1 MKKILFMAALLAVA
15 FSCSKTPTAI
25 IDGSVAALKDS
36 SVVLQK
42 LNYNRLQV
50 VDTIKTDAQGSF
62 NSKVELTGSAPA
74 FYYLYSGDSRLA
86 GMILL
91 PGDKVTV
98 NVNPD
103 GSYEIAGSEESA
115 RLKEIDEAFAVA
127 KAQMDKLAK
136 EAEEAADQASYKAA
150 SEKMG
155 KIYVDHKRS
164 AIKHIFANPNSI
176 TAATILFEKFNEL
189 PVFNEMSDVIIFKQV
204 RDSIKAVYP
213 ESEYLIAL
221 NDAIESREKLFSLS
235 NKFSTLEVI
244 DFPDLELPDI
254 NGEKQLLS
262 KFGGKVII
270 LSFWSVAQEEH
281 KMFNNELMELYA
293 KYHSAGLE
301 IYQVSLD
308 LDKPTWATV
317 VKTQNI
323 PWTSVNDGLGIQS
336 PSLITYNVNH
346 VPMMYVITRD
356 GNIAGVDVFDKNEL
370 EKIIVSSL

>member
-1 MKKILFMAALLAVA
+1 MKKILLFAALLMVA
-15 FSCSKTPTAI
+15 FSCSKTPTAT
-25 IDGSVAALKDS
+25 IDGTIEGLKDS

-50 VDTIKTDAQGSF
+50 VDTLKTDAQGAISY
-62 NSKVELTGSAPA
+62 KVKLSGSAPA
-74 FYYLYSGDSRLA
+74 FYYIYSGDSRLA

-91 PGDKVTV
+91 PGDKVNI
-98 NVNPD
+98 NVNAD
-103 GSYEIAGSEESA
+103 GSYEISGSDESA
-115 RLKEIDEAFAVA
+115 RLKAADESFAKA
-127 KAQMDKLAK
+127 KAQLEKLSKEVENAK
-136 EAEEAADQASYKAA
+136 DQAAYKAA

-155 KIYVDHKRS
+155 KVYVDHKRA
-164 AIKHIFANPNSI
+164 AIRHIFDNPNSI

-204 RDSIKAVYP
+204 RDSIQAVYP

-221 NDAIESREKLFSLS
+221 NDAIEGRERLFSLS

-244 DFPDLELPDI
+244 DFPELELPDI

-270 LSFWSVAQEEH
+270 LSFWSVAQDEH
-281 KMFNNELMELYA
+281 KMFNNDLKELYA

-301 IYQVSLD
+301 IYQISLD
-308 LDKPTWATV
+308 LDKPTWAAV
-317 VKTQNI
+317 VKSQDI

-346 VPMMYVITRD
+346 VPMMYIIKRD
-356 GNIAGVDVFDKNEL
+356 GTIAGVDVFDKKEL
-370 EKIIVSSL
+370 EKLISASL